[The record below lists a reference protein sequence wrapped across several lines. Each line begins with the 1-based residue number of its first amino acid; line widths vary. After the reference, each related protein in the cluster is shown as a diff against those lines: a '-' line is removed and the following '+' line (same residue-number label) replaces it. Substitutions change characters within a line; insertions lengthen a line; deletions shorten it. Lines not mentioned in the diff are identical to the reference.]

1 MDITQVQKEI
11 EALSK
16 QLDNLEKVKH
26 VSRIETQLPTSVAE
40 LSELLNGLPLN
51 GLLVAKNEDNQEVI
65 YQKIYTDGQYTFDQ
79 ISYTS
84 LVNADTKKWSMY
96 IDGTVPESGD
106 ERQQI
111 IDSLQEGG
119 IVIDNK
125 RAFGG

>member
-16 QLDNLEKVKH
+16 QLDNLEKIKH

-40 LSELLNGLPLN
+40 LSELLNSLPLN

-125 RAFGG
+125 RSFGG